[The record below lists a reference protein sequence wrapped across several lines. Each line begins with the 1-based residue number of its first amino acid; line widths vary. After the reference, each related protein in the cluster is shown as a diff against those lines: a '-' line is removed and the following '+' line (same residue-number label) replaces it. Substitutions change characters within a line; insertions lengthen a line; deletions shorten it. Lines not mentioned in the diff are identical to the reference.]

1 MKNRIVTIIGLF
13 ALLSTASAAGPKADF
28 NVIPVPR
35 TICAGTSAPFVL
47 DSNTKI
53 YYEEGQ
59 KRNAAFLQQY
69 ITDITGI
76 VPELTDRPR
85 KRGTISLRV
94 KDTSSD
100 AEGYTLTVDKKNI
113 HIVGNSPAGV
123 FYAIQTLRKALPA
136 GQASEVEIPSC
147 IVEDSPRFAYRGV
160 HLDVVR
166 HFFPV
171 DSVKRYIDIIAL
183 HNVNRFHWHLTDDQ
197 GWRVEIKSRPR
208 LTSVGAYRKQTAGD
222 GTPHGGFYTQDE
234 IRDIIRYAQERY
246 ITIIPEIDIPGHS
259 AAALASYPEIG
270 CTGGPY

>member
-94 KDTSSD
+94 K
-100 AEGYTLTVDKKNI
+100 
-113 HIVGNSPAGV
+113 
-123 FYAIQTLRKALPA
+123 
-136 GQASEVEIPSC
+136 
-147 IVEDSPRFAYRGV
+147 
-160 HLDVVR
+160 
-166 HFFPV
+166 
-171 DSVKRYIDIIAL
+171 
-183 HNVNRFHWHLTDDQ
+183 
-197 GWRVEIKSRPR
+197 
-208 LTSVGAYRKQTAGD
+208 
-222 GTPHGGFYTQDE
+222 
-234 IRDIIRYAQERY
+234 
-246 ITIIPEIDIPGHS
+246 
-259 AAALASYPEIG
+259 EIG
-270 CTGGPY
+270 RASCRERV

>member
-100 AEGYTLTVDKKNI
+100 AEGYTLTVDKKTYT
-113 HIVGNSPAGV
+113 SS
-123 FYAIQTLRKALPA
+123 AILP
-136 GQASEVEIPSC
+136 QVYSMP
-147 IVEDSPRFAYRGV
+147 YR
-160 HLDVVR
+160 HCAR
-166 HFFPV
+166 H
-171 DSVKRYIDIIAL
+171 SL
-183 HNVNRFHWHLTDDQ
+183 Q
-197 GWRVEIKSRPR
+197 GRPPKWK
-208 LTSVGAYRKQTAGD
+208 Y
-222 GTPHGGFYTQDE
+222 PHV
-234 IRDIIRYAQERY
+234 
-246 ITIIPEIDIPGHS
+246 S
-259 AAALASYPEIG
+259 
-270 CTGGPY
+270 

>member
-234 IRDIIRYAQERY
+234 IRDIIRYNHYSR
-246 ITIIPEIDIPGHS
+246 DRHS
-259 AAALASYPEIG
+259 RTLCSGIG
-270 CTGGPY
+270 VISRDRMHRWPL